1 MDNSAKKI
9 HNIINNITKNYPSG
23 DIFFTKLDG
32 EIKNPKNL
40 NLTTELFTR
49 IKNEFGDNFNIVVSG
64 GYGRFVMNL
73 IEKGV
78 LDIKGTILQLSGGIT
93 SHKTDMDK
101 IKKES
106 DPKIIWKNN
115 SIKNKEF
122 IFIDDS
128 YYSGTTEVTIKEF
141 LENFNSTITKT
152 FVLYDGNDK
161 RSPNRES
168 LYRYY
173 DWNVGTNRS
182 FNELNNEL
190 SNYNNILS
198 NNQIKEITNKIKSN
212 QIKSII
218 QLRKEINSML
228 ITSNKPGIDIYSRI
242 REEKNIKLIYNN
254 MLKYSEFINEKVMY
268 NLLLESQVK
277 FSNKFIDVLKNID
290 TPVSNAILK
299 LHNKDLDITQ
309 NYIDIDLS
317 NSNMITFTQD
327 SKAKQIEEET
337 KNHYKIDNKSK
348 HLKVSDFNTEKG
360 EKENTELFRSLGLD
374 IKDFSKENRGN
385 VGDIIK
391 VINSVESPLNKKTYH
406 FYELLNNPEI
416 KSVIGDDGVS
426 PKSYDKVWSTSRNPY
441 RIGRWTNS
449 ILNLAGESFSNSDIE
464 KFVNDYKSNIS
475 ILNDAFSK
483 FDVVDKYDIHYWY
496 HKRNYESESGTL
508 GSSCMAG
515 VPEKVLQLYIQNPNV
530 CRLVILYSDNGSIK
544 DGKYKSNKIIGR
556 ALLWELSDGRTFM
569 DRIYTIKDSDVN
581 LFKKYAEHNG
591 WWCKKEQNT
600 SSKFSMSKGDININ
614 SGTLKVLLDDPYF
627 DYYPYLDTLSY
638 INYEK
643 KYLTNDD
650 ELDHD
655 DCLDS
660 TYDRDEDEDEDEEW
674 G

>member
-1 MDNSAKKI
+1 MNNIEKRI
-9 HNIINNITKNYPSG
+9 HNIVNNIIKKSPSG
-23 DIFFTKLDG
+23 DKFFTMLDD
-32 EIKNPKNL
+32 EIKNPKNI

-49 IKNEFGDNFNIVVSG
+49 IKNEFGENFNIVVSG
-64 GYGRFVMNL
+64 GYGRFITNL
-73 IEKGV
+73 IEKGL

-101 IKKES
+101 IKKVS

-115 SIKNKEF
+115 SIKNKKF

-141 LENFNSTITKT
+141 LKKFNSTITKT
-152 FVLYDGNDK
+152 FAIYDGNDK
-161 RSPNRES
+161 QSTNRES

-173 DWNVGTNRS
+173 DWNVGSNRT
-182 FNELNNEL
+182 FNELYKEL
-190 SNYNNILS
+190 TRYKDILD
-198 NNQIKEITNKIKSN
+198 NKQIIEITNKIKSN
-212 QIKSII
+212 KIKSII
-218 QLRKEINSML
+218 QLRKEINSIL

-242 REEKNIKLIYNN
+242 REKTSIKLIYNN

-277 FSNKFIDVLKNID
+277 FSTKFIDVLKNIN

-327 SKAKQIEEET
+327 SKAKQLEEET
-337 KNHYKIDNKSK
+337 KNHYKIDNVSK
-348 HLKVSDFNTEKG
+348 HLKVSDFSTEKG
-360 EKENTELFRSLGLD
+360 EKENTELFKMLGLD

-385 VGDIIK
+385 VGDIIR
-391 VINSVESPLNKKTYH
+391 VISSVESTLNRKTYH
-406 FYELLNNPEI
+406 YYELVNNPKI
-416 KSVIGDDGVS
+416 KSVIGDDGIS
-426 PKSYDKVWSTSRNPY
+426 PKSYDKVWSSSRNPY
-441 RIGRWTNS
+441 RIGRWANS
-449 ILNLAGESFSNSDIE
+449 ILNLAGENFSNSDIE

-483 FDVVDKYDIHYWY
+483 FDVVDRYDIHHWY
-496 HKRNYESESGTL
+496 HNRNYESESGTL

-515 VPEKVLQLYIQNPNV
+515 VPDKVLQLYIQNPNV
-530 CRLVILYSDNGSIK
+530 CKLVILYSDDGSIK
-544 DGKYKSNKIIGR
+544 NGKYKSDKIVGR

-569 DRIYTIKDSDVN
+569 DRIYTIRDSDVN

-600 SSKFSMSKGDININ
+600 SSNFTMSKGDVNIN
-614 SGTLKVLLDDPYF
+614 SGTLKVLLDISSF

-638 INYEK
+638 INFSEYF
-643 KYLTNDD
+643 LTNDD
-650 ELDHD
+650 KLDYD
-655 DCLDS
+655 QCLDE
-660 TYDRDEDEDEDEEW
+660 TYDGDDDEMDW
-674 G
+674 

>member
-1 MDNSAKKI
+1 M
-9 HNIINNITKNYPSG
+9 
-23 DIFFTKLDG
+23 
-32 EIKNPKNL
+32 
-40 NLTTELFTR
+40 
-49 IKNEFGDNFNIVVSG
+49 
-64 GYGRFVMNL
+64 
-73 IEKGV
+73 
-78 LDIKGTILQLSGGIT
+78 
-93 SHKTDMDK
+93 
-101 IKKES
+101 
-106 DPKIIWKNN
+106 WKNN

-122 IFIDDS
+122 VFIDDS
-128 YYSGTTEVTIKEF
+128 YYSGTTELTIKEF
-141 LENFNSTITKT
+141 LENFNSTIKKK
-152 FVLYDGNDK
+152 FVIYDGNDK
-161 RSPNRES
+161 PSIDRES

-173 DWNVGTNRS
+173 DWNVGTERS
-182 FNELNNEL
+182 IDELNNEL
-190 SNYNNILS
+190 SSYKNIL
-198 NNQIKEITNKIKSN
+198 NKNEIYEVYNKIIYKEV
-212 QIKSII
+212 KSII
-218 QLRKEINSML
+218 QLRKEINL
-228 ITSNKPGIDIYSRI
+228 ILMKSNRKGIDIYKRI
-242 REEKNIKLIYNN
+242 REKVNINFIYNN

-277 FSNKFIDVLKNID
+277 FSNKFIDILSNIN

-337 KNHYKIDNKSK
+337 KNQYKIANSSR
-348 HLKVSDFNTEKG
+348 HLKVSNFNSEEG
-360 EKENTELFRSLGLD
+360 EKENTELFLSLGLD

-385 VGDIIK
+385 VGDIIR
-391 VINSVESPLNKKTYH
+391 VINSVQSPLTKKTYH
-406 FYELLNNPEI
+406 FYELVNNSDI

-475 ILNDAFSK
+475 ILNDSFSK
-483 FDVVDKYDIHYWY
+483 FDVVDRYDIHHWY
-496 HKRNYESESGTL
+496 HNRNYESVSGTL

-515 VPEKVLQLYIQNPNV
+515 VPDKVLQLYIQNPNV
-530 CRLVILYSDNGSIK
+530 CRLVILYSDNGSLK
-544 DGKYKSNKIIGR
+544 DGKYKSNKIVGR
-556 ALLWELSDGRTFM
+556 ALLWKLSDGRTFM

-643 KYLTNDD
+643 KYLTNGD

-660 TYDRDEDEDEDEEW
+660 TYDSDEDEDY
-674 G
+674 